1 MKNKRT
7 IITSVLGVL
16 LLIGAYYLAAFF
28 IESNKRVRPQAKQ
41 VVKTVFT
48 EKAVNGDVP
57 IIITTNGT
65 LLAKHRI
72 DIFSEVQ
79 GILNPSKKEFKP
91 GVHYNKGETLI
102 SINSDEFY
110 ANLQAQKSNLYNVLT
125 SVMPDIRLDYP
136 VEYQKWQKYLNEF
149 DVSKSVKPLPETTS
163 EKEKFFISGR
173 GILTAYYNVKNLEV
187 KLSKYQIRAPFTGVL
202 TASLVNEGTLVRPG
216 QKLGE
221 FIDPTIFEVG
231 VSVKSQYADL
241 LKVGKNVKLHNLEN
255 SQSWEGKVV
264 RINGRVDSQ
273 TQTIT
278 AFIDVAGE
286 NLREGQY
293 VEVDLEGKTEQN
305 AYTVSRKLLIDNSKL
320 YIVQNDSLK
329 LIDVNPVYENK
340 NTVVVKDIPNNA
352 AVLSKPVPGAYHGM
366 VVNVYKKTE

>member
-1 MKNKRT
+1 MKNSRT
-7 IITSVLGVL
+7 IITSILGVL
-16 LLIGAYYLAAFF
+16 LLVGAYLLANFF

-48 EKAVNGDVP
+48 ETAANGDVP

-79 GILNPSKKEFKP
+79 GILNPSVKEFKP
-91 GVHYNKGETLI
+91 GVSYKKGQTLI

-136 VEYQKWQKYLNEF
+136 NEYQKWQQYLNEF
-149 DVSKSVKPLPETTS
+149 DVSKTVKPLPETTS
-163 EKEKFFISGR
+163 EKEKFFITGR

-187 KLSKYQIRAPFTGVL
+187 RLSKFHIRAPFNGIL

-231 VSVKSQYADL
+231 VSVKSEYADL
-241 LKVGKNVKLHNLEN
+241 LKVGKNVRLHNLEN
-255 SQSWEGKVV
+255 TRTWEGKVI

-278 AFIDVAGE
+278 AFIEVAGE
-286 NLREGQY
+286 NLKEGQY
-293 VEVDLEGKTEQN
+293 MEVALEGKTEQD
-305 AYTVSRKLLIDNSKL
+305 AYTVSRKLIVDNSKL
-320 YIVQNDSLK
+320 YIVQNDTLK

-352 AVLSKPVPGAYHGM
+352 QVLSKALPGAYHGM
-366 VVNVYKKTE
+366 LVNVYKEAK

>member
-7 IITSVLGVL
+7 IITSVLGIL
-16 LLIGAYYLAAFF
+16 LLLGAFYLANFF
-28 IESNKRVRPQAKQ
+28 IDSNKRVRPQAKQ
-41 VVKTVFT
+41 VIKTVFT

-79 GILNPSKKEFKP
+79 GILNASSKEFKP
-91 GVHYNKGETLI
+91 GVAYRKGEILI
-102 SINSDEFY
+102 SINSEEFY

-136 VEYQKWQKYLNEF
+136 VQYQKWQNYLNEF
-149 DVSKSVKPLPETTS
+149 DVNKSIKPLPATKT
-163 EKEKFFISGR
+163 EKEKFFITGR

-187 KLSKYQIRAPFTGVL
+187 KLSKYQIRAPFNGVL

-221 FIDPTIFEVG
+221 FIDPTVFEVG
-231 VSVKSQYADL
+231 VSVKSEYADL
-241 LKVGKNVKLHNLEN
+241 LKVGKDVKLHNLEKTKTWN
-255 SQSWEGKVV
+255 GNVV

-278 AFIDVAGE
+278 AFIEVAGE

-305 AYTVSRKLLIDNSKL
+305 AFTVSRKLLIDNSKL

-329 LIDVNPVYENK
+329 LIDVNPVYENN
-340 NTVVVKDIPNNA
+340 NTVVVKNIPDNA
-352 AVLSKPVPGAYHGM
+352 DVLSKPVPGAYNGM
-366 VVNVYKKTE
+366 LVNVFKEKE